1 MRGRLQAALVATLC
15 LAARP
20 VMAEP
25 AFPFDPDR
33 LFADHAALVEHLP
46 DGSERLQM
54 PGGVE
59 VTRRDGDISA
69 IDGSGKGA
77 VGCMLLLL
85 AELEA
90 ALRLCDPHPGP
101 ELSEMQKRL
110 AQVITFSAK
119 NAYPPISENDLRA
132 LLSRQLAA
140 RPAGFCAA
148 FTPENDL
155 DLERIKADFLRDM
168 TPSSLNAALETPR
181 LPVINPCL

>member
-1 MRGRLQAALVATLC
+1 MQAYAIGFVLLTSGAAL
-15 LAARP
+15 
-20 VMAEP
+20 AEP

-46 DGSERLQM
+46 DGRERLQM

-59 VTRRDGDISA
+59 VTRRDGDIQA

-77 VGCMLLLL
+77 VGCVLLLL
-85 AELEA
+85 SELEA

-110 AQVITFSAK
+110 AQVISFSAK

-132 LLSRQLAA
+132 LLSKQLAA
-140 RPAGFCAA
+140 RPAGFCSA

-155 DLERIKADFLRDM
+155 DLESIKAHFLRDLI
-168 TPSSLNAALETPR
+168 PSSLDTVLETPR
-181 LPVINPCL
+181 LPVINPCF